1 MIALLDGM
9 PLVTL
14 PDGRSTLFDK
24 RWITASI
31 LYAAEAAGHHRWW
44 LAEHIAESVS
54 VYLHR
59 DFEATTVEIPN
70 LVEAVLHVLDSL
82 GFHDVA
88 AHFRLPDPPVCLS
101 LTELAREA
109 GDGYEL
115 AFFSLLGE
123 RLRRAASSKS
133 ARLEIHDLSGC
144 VRLMGMRMGKGRRR
158 ISVQSLRAEIVGF
171 IRQHGQ
177 AAGESRLGEPLEIEL
192 S

>member
-14 PDGRSTLFDK
+14 PDGRSTTFDK
-24 RWITASI
+24 RWIMGSI
-31 LYAAEAAGHHRWW
+31 MNAAETAGYHRWW

-59 DFEATTVEIPN
+59 DFQGNTVEIPS
-70 LVEAVLHVLDSL
+70 LMEAVLHVLDSL

-88 AHFRLPDPPVCLS
+88 MQFRLPDPPVCLS

-115 AFFSLLGE
+115 AFFGLLGE
-123 RLRRAASSKS
+123 RLQRAASSRS
-133 ARLEIHDLSGC
+133 ARLEIHGLSGC
-144 VRLMGMRMGKGRRR
+144 VRLIGTGRRR
-158 ISVQSLRAEIVGF
+158 RNVQRLREEIVGF

-177 AAGESRLGEPLEIEL
+177 VAGESRLGEPLEIQL